1 MPLAN
6 SHACTHSLPKLASTD
21 TKDCFDIWLNF
32 DRPNSRRRV
41 FVSHDM
47 GSSLMEYLSR
57 NGIRLEGAFVDPLD
71 GLFKAAKYAGN
82 LDSATPNRGLKE
94 EGIE

>member
-1 MPLAN
+1 
-6 SHACTHSLPKLASTD
+6 
-21 TKDCFDIWLNF
+21 
-32 DRPNSRRRV
+32 
-41 FVSHDM
+41 
-47 GSSLMEYLSR
+47 MEYLSR